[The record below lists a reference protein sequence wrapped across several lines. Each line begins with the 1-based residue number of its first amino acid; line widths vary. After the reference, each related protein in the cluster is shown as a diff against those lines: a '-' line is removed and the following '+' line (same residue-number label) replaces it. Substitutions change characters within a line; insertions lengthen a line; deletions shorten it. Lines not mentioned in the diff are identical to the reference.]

1 MGGVLAGAQ
10 ILFLLTLLG
19 SLSYSQAVLWPQAS
33 PLWAQFP
40 ALWTGYKILSVP
52 LIGYHVCEEHMWPC
66 A

>member
-40 ALWTGYKILSVP
+40 ALWTGYKILSA
-52 LIGYHVCEEHMWPC
+52 LS
-66 A
+66 